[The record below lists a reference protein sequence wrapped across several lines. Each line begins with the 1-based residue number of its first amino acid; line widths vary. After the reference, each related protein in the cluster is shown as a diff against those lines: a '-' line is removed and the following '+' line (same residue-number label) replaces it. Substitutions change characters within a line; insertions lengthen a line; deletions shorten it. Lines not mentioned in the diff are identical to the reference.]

1 MGKYLQIRVSAWTY
15 SEEDVAAA
23 WPALIAL
30 AWPRPARPDER
41 RGVLELAA
49 ALENE
54 LSFGDWPRDVA
65 EALRDDI
72 ARIGR
77 LRRVLEE
84 ALSDWEPRKSNM
96 LSDELEDELTKLN
109 DKAPRP

>member
-23 WPALIAL
+23 WPALAAL
-30 AWPRPARPDER
+30 AWPRPQRPDER

-49 ALENE
+49 SLENGLAFE
-54 LSFGDWPRDVA
+54 DWPDDVA
-65 EALRDDI
+65 SALREDI
-72 ARIGR
+72 ARLGR
-77 LRRVLEE
+77 LRKALEE
-84 ALSDWEPRKSNM
+84 ALADWEPRKANT
-96 LSDELEDELTKLN
+96 LSDELEDELTTLN

>member
-1 MGKYLQIRVSAWTY
+1 M
-15 SEEDVAAA
+15 AAA

-65 EALRDDI
+65 EALRGII

-77 LRRVLEE
+77 LR
-84 ALSDWEPRKSNM
+84 
-96 LSDELEDELTKLN
+96 
-109 DKAPRP
+109 